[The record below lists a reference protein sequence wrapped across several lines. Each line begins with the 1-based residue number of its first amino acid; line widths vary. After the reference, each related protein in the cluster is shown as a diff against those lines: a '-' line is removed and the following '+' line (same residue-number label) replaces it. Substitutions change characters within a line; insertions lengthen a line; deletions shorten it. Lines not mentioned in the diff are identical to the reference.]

1 MTEHDHIYNC
11 LRTNSMFQ
19 TVPTDQLKQITYLFK
34 KQTYN
39 PGDYIFL
46 EGEIDSYLCLVSKGL
61 IAITKK
67 TAYGDESELAVLD
80 KNDFFGELELLDGL
94 PRSANAKALLKSEI
108 ITLDHDTFHNLLH
121 ESHNIALNILRQ
133 LSIRLR
139 KTDQAV
145 IHEVERTRKKA
156 QDRIDR
162 MTLLIE
168 AAKKVNSSLNLD
180 ELLKII
186 LDTATQSTH
195 ADRGTLYLL
204 DYSKG
209 EIWSKVLQGESIS
222 EIRLPLGK
230 GIAGYVAQTG
240 DVIYT
245 EDAYKDPRF
254 NPDIDRVSGYRTR
267 SMLCMPMRNRY
278 GKIIGVFQLLNK
290 TEDAFRKEDEEFI
303 DALSA
308 HASIAIENA
317 RLAQEM
323 ILNERLSTVGAM
335 ASTILHDIKNP
346 MNTIRIY
353 TQALRNISGTE
364 EAIELA
370 DEVLNQIDKLV
381 NMVREI
387 LDFSRGVSSTN
398 MREAHIDDVIS
409 QVIGFLEKEFDKR
422 GMKLITELKYT
433 GRCVVDPEKMERVF
447 LNIARNAI
455 DAMNEGG
462 VLTIRTEKVNDRL
475 QIIFQDTGKGIPRE
489 IGQKIFDPFFTFGK
503 KHGTGLGMSIVK
515 KIIEEHNGVIDFK
528 THEGTG
534 TTFYIHIPL
543 QASSPFSNIH

>member
-1 MTEHDHIYNC
+1 MNEHEYIFNC
-11 LRTNSMFQ
+11 LRTNSMFH
-19 TVPTDQLKQITYLFK
+19 TIPTEQLTEIAYLFNRESF
-34 KQTYN
+34 N

-46 EGEIDSYLCLVSKGL
+46 EGETKRYLCLVSNGL
-61 IAITKK
+61 VAITKK
-67 TAYGDESELAVLD
+67 TAYGDEAELAVLD

-94 PRSANAKALLKSEI
+94 PRSANAKALVKSEI
-108 ITLDHDTFHNLLH
+108 ITLDYDTFHNLLNEYH
-121 ESHNIALNILRQ
+121 TVALNILRQ
-133 LSIRLR
+133 LSSRLR

-168 AAKKVNSSLNLD
+168 AAKNVNSSLNLD

-186 LDTATQSTH
+186 LDTATQSTN

-204 DYSKG
+204 DYSRS
-209 EIWSKVLQGESIS
+209 EIWSKVLQGDSVS

-240 DVIYT
+240 DIIYT

-254 NPDIDRVSGYRTR
+254 NPDIDKVSGYRTR

-290 TEDAFRKEDEEFI
+290 AGDLFRKEDEEFI

-335 ASTILHDIKNP
+335 AGSILHDIKNP

-353 TQALRNISGTE
+353 TQALRSISGTE
-364 EAIELA
+364 EAVELA

-381 NMVREI
+381 NMVKEI

-398 MREAHIDDVIS
+398 LREVKIEEVID
-409 QVIGFLEKEFDKR
+409 QVIGFIEKEFDKR
-422 GMKLITELKYT
+422 GMKLITDLKFT
-433 GRCVVDPEKMERVF
+433 GTCVFDPEKMERVF

-462 VLTIRTEKVNDRL
+462 TLTIRTERADNRL
-475 QIIFQDTGKGIPRE
+475 QIMFRDTGVGIPQE
-489 IGQKIFDPFFTFGK
+489 IRQKIYDPFFSFGK

-515 KIIEEHNGVIDFK
+515 KLIEEHNGVIDFES
-528 THEGTG
+528 HEGKG
-534 TTFYIHIPL
+534 TTFYIYLPL
-543 QASSPFSNIH
+543 QAPSPFSSIQ

>member
-1 MTEHDHIYNC
+1 MKNNDTDYAD
-11 LRTNSMFQ
+11 LRTNAMFG
-19 TVPTDQLKQITYLFK
+19 TVPSEQLREISYLFNRK
-34 KQTYN
+34 TYA
-39 PGDYIFL
+39 PGDYIFR
-46 EGEIDSYLCLVSKGL
+46 EGDTESYLCLVSKGL
-61 IAITKK
+61 VAITKK
-67 TAYGDESELAVLD
+67 TAFGDETELAVLD
-80 KNDFFGELELLDGL
+80 KNEFFGELELLDGL
-94 PRSANAKALLKSEI
+94 PRSANAKVLVRSEI
-108 ITLDHDTFHNLLH
+108 LVLDHDTFHNLLQDNH
-121 ESHNIALNILRQ
+121 IVALNILRQ

-156 QDRIDR
+156 QERIDR
-162 MTLLIE
+162 MALLIE
-168 AAKKVNSSLNLD
+168 AAKNVNSSLNLE

-186 LDTATQSTH
+186 LDTATQSTN

-204 DYSKG
+204 DYSKS
-209 EIWSKVLQGESIS
+209 EIWSKVLQGDYIS

-290 TEDAFRKEDEEFI
+290 ETEPFRKEDEEFI

-323 ILNERLSTVGAM
+323 ILNERLSTVGSM
-335 ASTILHDIKNP
+335 ASSILHDIKNP
-346 MNTIRIY
+346 MNTIKIY

-364 EAIELA
+364 EAVELA
-370 DEVLNQIDKLV
+370 DEVINQIDRLV

-398 MREAHIDDVIS
+398 MREVK
-409 QVIGFLEKEFDKR
+409 IGDFMDTLTGFIEKEFDKR
-422 GMKLITELKYT
+422 GMKLSTDLRYT
-433 GRCVVDPEKMERVF
+433 GACICDPEKIERVF
-447 LNIARNAI
+447 LNITRNAI
-455 DAMNEGG
+455 DAMEEGG
-462 VLTIRTEKVNDRL
+462 VLTIRTDRIGDRL
-475 QIIFQDTGKGIPRE
+475 QITFRDTGKGIPAE
-489 IGQKIFDPFFTFGK
+489 IRQKIFDPFFTFGK
-503 KHGTGLGMSIVK
+503 KNGTGLGMSIVK
-515 KIIEEHNGVIDFK
+515 KIIEEHNGVIYFETEEDK
-528 THEGTG
+528 GTS
-534 TTFYIHIPL
+534 FHVYLPIKSPSPL
-543 QASSPFSNIH
+543 IDIG